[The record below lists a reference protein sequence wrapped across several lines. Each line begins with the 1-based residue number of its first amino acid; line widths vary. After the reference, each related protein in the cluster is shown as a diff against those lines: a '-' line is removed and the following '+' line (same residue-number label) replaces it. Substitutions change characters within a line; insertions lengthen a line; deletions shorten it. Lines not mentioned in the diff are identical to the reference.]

1 MQLDQVIP
9 LAFHVDYWDYLG
21 WPDRFATAAFS
32 QRQRFLAAQN
42 RLRTIYT
49 PQLVLQGRDFRQHTR
64 FRQAVS
70 RINQR
75 QARADIS
82 LRVMPQPSVLAVTA
96 HIAVTD
102 QASLPYAVAYLA
114 LYENNLSTAVT
125 AGENHGRTL
134 RHDAVVRHWVGPLAP
149 GQSGKWLVQQRLNLK
164 KDWKY
169 ADLGVAVCVFHLKD
183 GDVLQAV
190 ALPLQSAQ
198 RTEDTPRRR

>member
-1 MQLDQVIP
+1 MIP

-32 QRQRFLAAQN
+32 QRQRFHAAQN
-42 RLRTIYT
+42 RSRTVYT
-49 PQLVLQGRDFRQHTR
+49 PQVVLQGRDFRQHAR
-64 FRQAVS
+64 FRQAVG

-75 QARADIS
+75 HARAHIS
-82 LRVMPQPSVLAVTA
+82 LQVMPQPTAIAVTA
-96 HIAVTD
+96 HITVTE

-114 LYENNLSTAVT
+114 LYENNLSTGVT
-125 AGENHGRTL
+125 AGENRGRTL
-134 RHDAVVRHWVGPLAP
+134 RHDAVVRHWVGPLEP
-149 GQSGKWLVQQRLNLK
+149 DQRGKFLVQQRLNLE

-183 GDVLQAV
+183 SDVLQAV

-198 RTEDTPRRR
+198 HTEDTPRR